1 MTKIGYMELPNDPMM
16 LLSVINMK
24 LRDDEYSNL
33 DALRDDLDLD
43 KAALL
48 NKLSQ
53 AGFEYNAEA
62 NKFW

>member
-24 LRDDEYSNL
+24 LRDDEYNNL
-33 DALRDDLDLD
+33 DALCDDLDLD

>member
-1 MTKIGYMELPNDPMM
+1 MELPNDTMM

-24 LRDDEYSNL
+24 LRDEYSNL
-33 DALRDDLDLD
+33 DALCEDLDLE

>member
-1 MTKIGYMELPNDPMM
+1 MELPNDPMM

-33 DALRDDLDLD
+33 DVLCDDLDLD

>member
-1 MTKIGYMELPNDPMM
+1 MELPNEPMM

-24 LRDDEYSNL
+24 LRDDGYSNL
-33 DALRDDLDLD
+33 DVLCDDLDLD